1 MVLFSEKRVQ
11 AEEEEQIWGEKR
23 KGDELEVEY
32 VEYEV
37 TVGHPD
43 V

>member
-1 MVLFSEKRVQ
+1 MVLFSEKRIP
-11 AEEEEQIWGEKR
+11 AEEEEQVWEKR

-37 TVGHPD
+37 TVGHAD